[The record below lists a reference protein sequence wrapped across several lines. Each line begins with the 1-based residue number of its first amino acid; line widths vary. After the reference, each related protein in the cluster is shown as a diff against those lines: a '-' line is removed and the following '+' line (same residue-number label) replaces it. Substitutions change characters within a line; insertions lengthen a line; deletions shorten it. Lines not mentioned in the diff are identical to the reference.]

1 MQHVEN
7 TKSVTKI
14 EKADITTATTH
25 QHSIDTLGFSHA
37 SVDVVF
43 EPVAAAGTN
52 SAVAIALKLQE
63 GDTTSSYSDITA
75 FVGDGTGGFTIP
87 TPSNTTDT
95 NVVRFDV
102 DLRGRDRYL
111 NVYATPQAASIIAS
125 NVRLGKGEDGVDS
138 AADKGVKAAV
148 SG

>member
-14 EKADITTATTH
+14 ETADITTATTH
-25 QHSIDTLGFSHA
+25 QHSIDTLGFGHA

-75 FVGDGTGGFTIP
+75 FVGDGTGGFTVP
-87 TPSNTTDT
+87 TPGNTTDT

-102 DLRGRDRYL
+102 DLRGRKRYL
-111 NVYATPQAASIIAS
+111 NVYATPQAASVIAS

>member
-1 MQHVEN
+1 MLPVEN
-7 TKSVTKI
+7 SKSVTKI
-14 EKADITTATTH
+14 GVADTATNATH
-25 QHSIDTLGFSHA
+25 QHTIDTLGFAHA

-63 GDTTSSYSDITA
+63 SDTTSSYSDLTA
-75 FVGDGTGGFTIP
+75 FVGGGSGGFTVP
-87 TPSNTTDT
+87 TPGNTNDT

-102 DLRGRDRYL
+102 DLRGKKRYL
-111 NVYATPQAASIIAS
+111 NVYATPQAASVVAS
-125 NVRLGKGEDGVDS
+125 NVRLSRGEDGPSD
-138 AADKGVKAAV
+138 ATTKGVKAAV